1 LDNLADKPIAC
12 TVCEVH
18 AESIFRIDGMDCREE
33 VAILERRLKPLPG
46 LEAIVPDLVGQRLR
60 VRYDAARLSTAAIVE
75 AVAQTGMRAWL
86 EHEAPVG
93 HTAAATARQALV
105 FASGATLAAGLLFE
119 YRDLS
124 VALVRGTYLL
134 SILTGGIYT
143 ARRAWAATR
152 VLSLDINVL
161 MLIAVIG
168 ATLIGEWS
176 EGATVTF
183 LFAFAQILEARSMD
197 RARHAIRGLMDL
209 TPPEAVVRRGGHEK
223 RVRVDDVRL
232 GETLLVKPGEKIPL
246 DGIVVSGASPVN
258 QAPITGE
265 SLPVEKSAGDDVFA
279 GTINGYGALDIRV
292 THLRQD
298 TTLARIIALVEL
310 AQSQRAPSQ
319 AFVDRFAR
327 YYTPAV
333 IALAIGIAVV
343 PPFVLGQPFEMW
355 FYRALVLLVIS
366 CPCALVISTPVSVVS
381 AIATAARRG
390 VLIKGGVHLERIGS
404 IRCVAFDKTGTL
416 TKGVPHVV
424 DVIPL
429 NETAIDEILEIAAGL
444 EARSEHPVGRAILA
458 RAVESG
464 IALPASA
471 EFQSI
476 PGRGAEGVV
485 GGQPALIGNH
495 RLIEERG
502 LCNAA
507 IHSTLDALAASGRTA
522 VLVARQGRPLGIIAL
537 ADRTRESARDAIDM
551 LRHQGV
557 QRIVMLTGD
566 NHASA
571 EALAREIGVDET
583 HAELLPHDKVSIVHE
598 LKKKYGTVAMVGDG
612 VNDAPALAA
621 ADVGIAMG
629 AAGTDAALE
638 TADIA
643 LMADELLKIPFAIRL
658 GRATLRNIQVN
669 VTLSLALKVV
679 FLALAVA
686 GSATLWMAVM
696 ADMGASLLVIA
707 NGMRLL
713 RAD

>member
-1 LDNLADKPIAC
+1 MTCA
-12 TVCEVH
+12 VCEIH
-18 AESIFRIDGMDCREE
+18 AESVFRIEGMDCREE

-46 LEAIVPDLVGQRLR
+46 LEDFVPDLVGQRLR
-60 VRYDAARLSTAAIVE
+60 VRYDAAKLSTSAIVE

-86 EHEAPVG
+86 EHEQPVG
-93 HTAAATARQALV
+93 HTAAATARQTLV
-105 FASGATLAAGLLFE
+105 VVSGIALAAGLLLEF
-119 YRDLS
+119 LGAPVL
-124 VALVRGTYLL
+124 VARAIFLL

-152 VLSLDINVL
+152 VMSLDINVL
-161 MLIAVIG
+161 MLVAVIG
-168 ATLIGEWS
+168 ATIIGEWS

-197 RARHAIRGLMDL
+197 RARNAIRALMDL
-209 TPPEAVVRRGGHEK
+209 TPPEAVVRRDRQET

-232 GETLLVKPGEKIPL
+232 DEILLVKPGEKIPL
-246 DGIVVSGASPVN
+246 DGIVVKGSSPVN

-265 SLPVEKSAGDDVFA
+265 SLPVEKSVGDDVFA
-279 GTINGYGALDIRV
+279 GTINGYGALDVRV

-319 AFVDRFAR
+319 AFVERFAR
-327 YYTPAV
+327 YYTPAI
-333 IALAIGIAVV
+333 IALAIAIALI
-343 PPFVLGQPFEMW
+343 PPLVMGHPFETW
-355 FYRALVLLVIS
+355 LYRALVLLVIS
-366 CPCALVISTPVSVVS
+366 CPCALVISTPISVVS
-381 AIATAARRG
+381 AIAAAARNG
-390 VLIKGGVHLERIGS
+390 VLIKGGVHLERSGTV
-404 IRCVAFDKTGTL
+404 RCVAFDKTGTL
-416 TKGVPHVV
+416 TKGSPHVV
-424 DVIPL
+424 DVFPL
-429 NETAIDEILEIAAGL
+429 NDTSVDEILEIAAGL
-444 EARSEHPVGRAILA
+444 EARSEHPIGRAILA

-464 IALPASA
+464 IALPESE

-476 PGRGAEGVV
+476 PGRGAEAMVA
-485 GGQPALIGNH
+485 GQHALVGNH

-507 IHSTLDALAASGRTA
+507 IHSKLDLLAASGRTA
-522 VLVARQGRPLGIIAL
+522 VLVARPQRPLGIIAL
-537 ADRTRESARDAIDM
+537 ADRPRESARDAIDM
-551 LRHQGV
+551 LRRQGV
-557 QRIVMLTGD
+557 ERVVMLTGD
-566 NHASA
+566 NQASA
-571 EALAREIGVDET
+571 EALARELGIDEI
-583 HAELLPHDKVSIVHE
+583 HAELLPHDKVEAVHK
-598 LKKKYGTVAMVGDG
+598 LRRSYGTIAMVGDG
-612 VNDAPALAA
+612 VNDAPAMAA

-643 LMADELLKIPFAIRL
+643 LMSDELLKIPFAIRL
-658 GRATLRNIQVN
+658 GRATLRNIQMN
-669 VTLSLALKVV
+669 VTLSLGLKAI
-679 FLALAVA
+679 FLALAVT

>member
-1 LDNLADKPIAC
+1 LANKPAAC
-12 TVCEVH
+12 AVCEIH
-18 AESIFRIDGMDCREE
+18 AESIFKIDGMDCREE

-46 LEAIVPDLVGQRLR
+46 LEDIVPDLVGQRLR
-60 VRYDAARLSTAAIVE
+60 VRYDAARLSTATIVE

-93 HTAAATARQALV
+93 VTAAATARQALV
-105 FASGATLAAGLLFE
+105 IASGAALGAGLLFE
-119 YRDLS
+119 FVDLPS
-124 VALVRGTYLL
+124 LLVRGTFLI

-152 VLSLDINVL
+152 VMSLDINVL
-161 MLIAVIG
+161 MLVAVIG
-168 ATLIGEWS
+168 AMVIGEWS

-197 RARHAIRGLMDL
+197 RARNAIRALMDL
-209 TPPEAVVRRGGHEK
+209 TPPEAVVRRGGQDM
-223 RVRVDDVRL
+223 RVPVDDVRVA
-232 GETLLVKPGEKIPL
+232 EILLVKPGEKIPL
-246 DGIVVSGASPVN
+246 DGVVVAGASPVN

-265 SLPVEKSAGDDVFA
+265 SLPVDKSAGDAVFG
-279 GTINGYGALDIRV
+279 GTINGYGALDVRV

-319 AFVDRFAR
+319 AFVERFAR

-333 IALAIGIAVV
+333 IALAIGISVV
-343 PPFVLGQPFEMW
+343 PPFVLGEPFGIW

-404 IRCVAFDKTGTL
+404 VKCVAFDKTGTL

-424 DVIPL
+424 EVIPL

-471 EFQSI
+471 GFQSI
-476 PGRGAEGVV
+476 PGRGAEAMVAGR
-485 GGQPALIGNH
+485 PALIGNH

-537 ADRTRESARDAIDM
+537 ADRTRESARDAIEL
-551 LRHQGV
+551 LRRQGV
-557 QRIVMLTGD
+557 RRVVLLTGD

-571 EALAREIGVDET
+571 EALAREVGVDET
-583 HAELLPHDKVSIVHE
+583 HAELLPHDKVAAIHR
-598 LKKKYGTVAMVGDG
+598 LKQIYGTVAMIGDG

-643 LMADELLKIPFAIRL
+643 LMADELLKIPFTVRL
-658 GRATLRNIQVN
+658 GRATLRNIQMN
-669 VTLSLALKVV
+669 VAFSLGLKAI
-679 FLALAVA
+679 FLALAVT

>member
-1 LDNLADKPIAC
+1 MTCA
-12 TVCEVH
+12 VCEIH
-18 AESIFRIDGMDCREE
+18 AESVFRIEGMDCREE

-46 LEAIVPDLVGQRLR
+46 IEDLVPDLVGQRLR
-60 VRYDAARLSTAAIVE
+60 VRYDAAKLSTSAIVE

-86 EHEAPVG
+86 EHEEPVG
-93 HTAAATARQALV
+93 HTAAATARQTLV
-105 FASGATLAAGLLFE
+105 VVSGIALAAGLLLEFL
-119 YRDLS
+119 DAP
-124 VALVRGTYLL
+124 ALVVRAVFLL

-152 VLSLDINVL
+152 VMTLDINVL
-161 MLIAVIG
+161 MLVAVIG
-168 ATLIGEWS
+168 ATIIGEWS

-197 RARHAIRGLMDL
+197 RARHAIRALMDL
-209 TPPEAVVRRGGHEK
+209 TPPEAVVRRNRQEV
-223 RVRVDDVRL
+223 RVRVDDVRRD
-232 GETLLVKPGEKIPL
+232 EILLVKPGEKIPL
-246 DGIVVSGASPVN
+246 DGIVVKGSSPVN

-265 SLPVEKSAGDDVFA
+265 SLPVEKSVGDDVFA
-279 GTINGYGALDIRV
+279 GTINGYGALDVRV

-319 AFVDRFAR
+319 AFVERFAR

-333 IALAIGIAVV
+333 IALAIAITLV
-343 PPFVLGQPFEMW
+343 PPLLMGQPFATW
-355 FYRALVLLVIS
+355 LYRALVLLVIS

-381 AIATAARRG
+381 AIAAAARKG
-390 VLIKGGVHLERIGS
+390 VLIKGGVHLERLGTV
-404 IRCVAFDKTGTL
+404 RCVAFDKTGTL
-416 TKGVPHVV
+416 TKGSPHVV
-424 DVIPL
+424 DVIPM
-429 NETAIDEILEIAAGL
+429 NDTAVDEILEIAAGL
-444 EARSEHPVGRAILA
+444 EARSEHPIGRAILT

-464 IALPASA
+464 IALPESE
-471 EFQSI
+471 EFQAI
-476 PGRGAEGVV
+476 PGRGAEAMVA
-485 GGQPALIGNH
+485 GQHALVGNH

-507 IHSTLDALAASGRTA
+507 IHSKLDLLAASGRTA
-522 VLVARQGRPLGIIAL
+522 VLVARPERPLGIIAL
-537 ADRTRESARDAIDM
+537 ADRPRQSARDAIEM
-551 LRHQGV
+551 LRRQGV
-557 QRIVMLTGD
+557 ERVVMLTGD
-566 NHASA
+566 NQASA
-571 EALAREIGVDET
+571 DALARELGIDEI
-583 HAELLPHDKVSIVHE
+583 HAELLPHDKVEAVE
-598 LKKKYGTVAMVGDG
+598 KLRRTYGTVAMVGDG
-612 VNDAPALAA
+612 VNDAPAMAA

-658 GRATLRNIQVN
+658 GRATLRNIQMN
-669 VTLSLALKVV
+669 VTLSLGLKAI
-679 FLALAVA
+679 FLGLAVA

>member
-1 LDNLADKPIAC
+1 MVDKPV
-12 TVCEVH
+12 VCRGCEIH
-18 AESIFRIDGMDCREE
+18 AESVFKIDGMDCREE

-46 LEAIVPDLVGQRLR
+46 LEDIVPDLVGQRLR
-60 VRYDAARLSTAAIVE
+60 VRYDAAKLSTSAIVE
-75 AVAQTGMRAWL
+75 AVAETGMRAWL
-86 EHEAPVG
+86 EHEVPVG

-105 FASGATLAAGLLFE
+105 IASGVALAVGLLLEFFE
-119 YRDLS
+119 LLFPLS
-124 VALVRGTYLL
+124 RGCYLL
-134 SILTGGIYT
+134 SIVTGGIYT

-152 VLSLDINVL
+152 VMSLDINVL
-161 MLIAVIG
+161 MLVAVIG
-168 ATLIGEWS
+168 AIVIGEWS
-176 EGATVTF
+176 EGAAVTF

-197 RARHAIRGLMDL
+197 RARNAIRALMDL
-209 TPPEAVVRRGGHEK
+209 TPPEAVVRRAGQEMRVGVDE
-223 RVRVDDVRL
+223 VRVSEV
-232 GETLLVKPGEKIPL
+232 LLVKPGEKIPL
-246 DGIVVSGASPVN
+246 DGVVVAGTSPVN

-265 SLPVEKSAGDDVFA
+265 SLPVEKASGDEVFA

-292 THLRQD
+292 THLRKD
-298 TTLARIIALVEL
+298 TTLARIISLVEL
-310 AQSQRAPSQ
+310 AQAQRAPSQ
-319 AFVDRFAR
+319 AFVERFAR

-333 IALAIGIAVV
+333 IALAILISVV
-343 PPFVLGQPFEMW
+343 PPFVLGQPFWTW

-381 AIATAARRG
+381 AIATAARKG
-390 VLIKGGVHLERIGS
+390 VLIKGGVHLERIGAV
-404 IRCVAFDKTGTL
+404 RCVAFDKTGTL

-424 DVIPL
+424 EVIPL
-429 NETAIDEILEIAAGL
+429 NDTAMDDILEIAAGL

-464 IALPASA
+464 IGVPAA
-471 EFQSI
+471 TAFQSI
-476 PGRGAEGVV
+476 PGRGAEAVV
-485 GGQPALIGNH
+485 AGTSVLVGNH

-502 LCNAA
+502 LCDAA
-507 IHSTLDALAASGRTA
+507 IHAKLDALALSGRTA
-522 VLVARQGRPLGIIAL
+522 VLVARDGRPLGIIAL
-537 ADRTRESARDAIDM
+537 ADRFRESARDAIDM
-551 LRHQGV
+551 LRRQGV
-557 QRIVMLTGD
+557 QRVVMLTGD

-571 EALAREIGVDET
+571 DSVARHLGLDEA
-583 HAELLPHDKVSIVHE
+583 HAELLPHDKVTVVE
-598 LKKKYGTVAMVGDG
+598 ALKRKYGMTAMVGDG

-658 GRATLRNIQVN
+658 GRATLRNIRVN
-669 VTLSLALKVV
+669 VTLSLALKAI
-679 FLALAVA
+679 FLALAVV
-686 GSATLWMAVM
+686 GSATLWMAVV

>member
-1 LDNLADKPIAC
+1 LPEKRIVC
-12 TVCEVH
+12 TVCELH
-18 AESIFRIDGMDCREE
+18 AESVFKIDGMDCREE

-46 LEAIVPDLVGQRLR
+46 LEDLVPDLVGQRLR
-60 VRYDAARLSTAAIVE
+60 IRYDAAKLSTSTIVE

-86 EHEAPVG
+86 EHEQPVG

-105 FASGATLAAGLLFE
+105 VASGVALGAGLVLD
-119 YRDLS
+119 YTGLS
-124 VALVRGTYLL
+124 SELARVAFLI

-143 ARRAWAATR
+143 ARRALAATR

-161 MLIAVIG
+161 MLVAVAG
-168 ATLIGEWS
+168 AIMIGEWS

-183 LFAFAQILEARSMD
+183 LFAFAQILEARTMD
-197 RARHAIRGLMDL
+197 RARNAIRALMDL
-209 TPPEAVVRRGGHEK
+209 TPPEAVVRRNGSET
-223 RVRVDDVRL
+223 RVKVEDVQIN
-232 GETLLVKPGEKIPL
+232 EVLLVKPGEKIPL
-246 DGIVVSGASPVN
+246 DGVVVSGRSPVN

-265 SLPVEKSAGDDVFA
+265 SLPVEKAAGDDVYA
-279 GTINGYGALDIRV
+279 GTINGYGALDVRV

-298 TTLARIIALVEL
+298 TTLARIIALVEV

-319 AFVDRFAR
+319 AFVERFAR

-333 IALAIGIAVV
+333 ISLAIAIAVV
-343 PPFVLGQPFEMW
+343 PPMFLGQPFGTW

-381 AIATAARRG
+381 AIAAAARKG
-390 VLIKGGVHLERIGS
+390 VLIKGGAHLERSGS
-404 IRCVAFDKTGTL
+404 VRCVAFDKTGTL
-416 TKGVPHVV
+416 TKGTPHVV

-429 NETAIDEILEIAAGL
+429 DGAASKEILEIAAGL
-444 EARSEHPVGRAILA
+444 EARSEHPIGRAILA

-464 IALPASA
+464 VALPQSA
-471 EFQSI
+471 EFLSI
-476 PGRGAEGVV
+476 PGRGAEAIV
-485 GGQPALIGNH
+485 GGQPALVGNH

-502 LCNAA
+502 LCNADLHA
-507 IHSTLDALAASGRTA
+507 KLDALAASGRTA
-522 VLVARQGRPLGIIAL
+522 VLVARPERPLGIIAL
-537 ADRTRESARDAIDM
+537 ADRARESGRDAVEM
-551 LRHQGV
+551 LRRQGV
-557 QRIVMLTGD
+557 ERVVVLTGD
-566 NHASA
+566 NEASA
-571 EALAREIGVDET
+571 QALAHELGVDET
-583 HAELLPHDKVSIVHE
+583 LAELLPHDKVEAIRRLRQS
-598 LKKKYGTVAMVGDG
+598 YGTVAMVGDG

-621 ADVGIAMG
+621 ADIGIAMG

-658 GRATLRNIQVN
+658 GRATVRNIRMN
-669 VTLSLALKVV
+669 VTLSLGLKAV
-679 FLALAVA
+679 FLALAVI
-686 GSATLWMAVM
+686 GWATLWMAVV

>member
-1 LDNLADKPIAC
+1 MATKPVVC
-12 TVCEVH
+12 GVCEIH
-18 AESIFRIDGMDCREE
+18 AESVFKIDGMDCREE

-46 LEAIVPDLVGQRLR
+46 LEDLAADLVGQRLR
-60 VRYDAARLSTAAIVE
+60 VRYDAAKLSTTAIVE

-86 EHEAPVG
+86 EHEVPVG
-93 HTAAATARQALV
+93 HTAAATTRQALV
-105 FASGATLAAGLLFE
+105 IASGAALAAGLLLEFFDAQ
-119 YRDLS
+119 RSL
-124 VALVRGTYLL
+124 ARGCYLL

-152 VLSLDINVL
+152 VMSLDINVL
-161 MLIAVIG
+161 MLVAVIG
-168 ATLIGEWS
+168 AIVIGEWS

-197 RARHAIRGLMDL
+197 RARNAIRALMDL
-209 TPPEAVVRRGGHEK
+209 TPPEAIVRRGGQET
-223 RVRVDDVRL
+223 RVGVDDVRVA
-232 GETLLVKPGEKIPL
+232 EILLVKPGEKIPL
-246 DGIVVSGASPVN
+246 DGVVVAGTSPVN

-265 SLPVEKSAGDDVFA
+265 SLPVEKTRGDDVFA

-298 TTLARIIALVEL
+298 TTLARIIALVEM
-310 AQSQRAPSQ
+310 AQAQRAPSQ
-319 AFVDRFAR
+319 AFVERFAR

-333 IALAIGIAVV
+333 IALAVLIAVV
-343 PPFVLGQPFEMW
+343 PPFVLGQPFGAW

-390 VLIKGGVHLERIGS
+390 VLIKGGVHLERIGAV
-404 IRCVAFDKTGTL
+404 RCVAFDKTGTL
-416 TKGVPHVV
+416 TKGTPHVV
-424 DVIPL
+424 EVIPL
-429 NETAIDEILEIAAGL
+429 NDTAIDEILEIAAGL

-464 IALPASA
+464 IALPAA
-471 EFQSI
+471 TAFQSI
-476 PGRGAEGVV
+476 PGRGAEAVV
-485 GGQPALIGNH
+485 AGTSALVGNH

-507 IHSTLDALAASGRTA
+507 IHSKLDALAASGRTA
-522 VLVARQGRPLGIIAL
+522 VLVAREGRPLGIIAL
-537 ADRTRESARDAIDM
+537 ADRTRESAADAIDM
-551 LRHQGV
+551 LRRQGV
-557 QRIVMLTGD
+557 QRVVMLTGD

-571 EALAREIGVDET
+571 EALARDIGLDET
-583 HAELLPHDKVSIVHE
+583 HAELLPHDKVAVVQA
-598 LKKKYGTVAMVGDG
+598 LKQKYGTVAMVGDG

-658 GRATLRNIQVN
+658 GRATLRNIRVN
-669 VTLSLALKVV
+669 VTLSLALKAI
-679 FLALAVA
+679 FLALAVV
-686 GSATLWMAVM
+686 GSATLWMAVV

>member
-1 LDNLADKPIAC
+1 MADKRAAC
-12 TVCEVH
+12 AVCEIH
-18 AESIFRIDGMDCREE
+18 AESIFKIDGRDCREE

-46 LEAIVPDLVGQRLR
+46 LEDIVPDLVGQRLC
-60 VRYDAARLSTAAIVE
+60 VRYDAAKLSTATIVE

-86 EHEAPVG
+86 EHEQPVG
-93 HTAAATARQALV
+93 LTAAATARQALV
-105 FASGATLAAGLLFE
+105 IASGAALGVGLTFE
-119 YRDLS
+119 FLEFPL
-124 VALVRGTYLL
+124 ALVRSIYFI
-134 SILTGGIYT
+134 SILTGVIYT

-152 VLSLDINVL
+152 VMSLDINVL
-161 MLIAVIG
+161 MLVAVVG
-168 ATLIGEWS
+168 AMIIGEWS

-197 RARHAIRGLMDL
+197 RARNAIRALMDL
-209 TPPEAVVRRGGHEK
+209 TPPEAMVRRDGRES
-223 RVRVDDVRL
+223 RVRVDDVRV
-232 GETLLVKPGEKIPL
+232 GEIVLVKPGEKIPL
-246 DGIVVSGASPVN
+246 DGVVVAGSSPVN

-265 SLPVEKSAGDDVFA
+265 SLPVDKTSGDDVFA
-279 GTINGYGALDIRV
+279 GTINGYGALDVRI

-319 AFVDRFAR
+319 AFVERFAR

-333 IALAIGIAVV
+333 IALAIGISLV
-343 PPFVLGQPFEMW
+343 PPFVLGQPFGTW

-366 CPCALVISTPVSVVS
+366 CPCALVISTPISVVS
-381 AIATAARRG
+381 AIAAAARKG
-390 VLIKGGVHLERIGS
+390 VLIKGGVHLERIGAGT
-404 IRCVAFDKTGTL
+404 CVAFDKTGTL
-416 TKGVPHVV
+416 TRGVPHVV
-424 DVIPL
+424 EVIPL
-429 NETAIDEILEIAAGL
+429 NGTASDEILEIAAGL

-464 IALPASA
+464 IALPSSA

-476 PGRGAEGVV
+476 PGRGAEAVV
-485 GGQPALIGNH
+485 GGMPTLVGNH

-502 LCNAA
+502 LCDAD
-507 IHSTLDALAASGRTA
+507 IHSKLDALAASGRTA
-522 VLVARQGRPLGIIAL
+522 VLVARQGRPMGIIAL
-537 ADRTRESARDAIDM
+537 ADRTRESARDAIEM
-551 LRHQGV
+551 LRRQGV
-557 QRIVMLTGD
+557 RRVVMLTGD

-571 EALAREIGVDET
+571 EALGRLIGVDET
-583 HAELLPHDKVSIVHE
+583 HAELLPHDKVAVVRA
-598 LKKKYGTVAMVGDG
+598 LKQYGTVVMVGDG

-629 AAGTDAALE
+629 AAGTGAALE

-643 LMADELLKIPFAIRL
+643 LMADELLKIPFAMRL
-658 GRATLRNIQVN
+658 GRATLANIQMN
-669 VTLSLALKVV
+669 VTLSLSLKAV
-679 FLALAVA
+679 FLALAVI
-686 GSATLWMAVM
+686 GSATLWMAVV

>member
-1 LDNLADKPIAC
+1 
-12 TVCEVH
+12 
-18 AESIFRIDGMDCREE
+18 MDCREE
-33 VAILERRLKPLPG
+33 AAILERRLKPLPG
-46 LEAIVPDLVGQRLR
+46 LEDVVPDLVGQRLR
-60 VRYDAARLSTAAIVE
+60 VRYDAARLSTTAIVE
-75 AVAQTGMRAWL
+75 AVAETGMRAWL
-86 EHEAPVG
+86 EHEEPVG
-93 HTAAATARQALV
+93 YTSAATARQALV
-105 FASGATLAAGLLFE
+105 VASAAALAAGFLFE
-119 YRDLS
+119 FFDFPLL
-124 VALVRGTYLL
+124 LVRVAYLV
-134 SILTGGIYT
+134 SILAGGIYT

-161 MLIAVIG
+161 MMVAVTG
-168 ATLIGEWS
+168 AMLIGEWS

-197 RARHAIRGLMDL
+197 RARHAIRALMDL
-209 TPPEAVVRRGGHEK
+209 SPQEAIVRRGAHQA
-223 RVRVDDVRL
+223 RVRVDDVRVDEL
-232 GETLLVKPGEKIPL
+232 LLVKPGEKIPL
-246 DGIVVSGASPVN
+246 DGVVVSGASPVN

-265 SLPVEKSAGDDVFA
+265 SLPVDKSAGDAVYA
-279 GTINGYGALDIRV
+279 GTINGHGALDIRV

-298 TTLARIIALVEL
+298 TTLARIISLVEL

-319 AFVDRFAR
+319 AFVERFAR
-327 YYTPAV
+327 FYTPAV
-333 IALAIGIAVV
+333 IAVAIGIALV
-343 PPFVLGQPFEMW
+343 PPLMAGQPFGTW

-366 CPCALVISTPVSVVS
+366 CPCALVISTPVAVVS

-390 VLIKGGVHLERIGS
+390 VLIKGGAHLERIGAV
-404 IRCVAFDKTGTL
+404 RCVAFDKTGTL

-424 DVIPL
+424 DVVPL

-444 EARSEHPVGRAILA
+444 ESRSEHPVGRAIIA
-458 RAVESG
+458 RAAESRV
-464 IALPASA
+464 ALPLSVD
-471 EFQSI
+471 FRSI
-476 PGRGAEGVV
+476 PGRGAEAVV
-485 GGQPALIGNH
+485 AGYPALVGNH

-502 LCNAA
+502 LCNPV
-507 IHSTLDALAASGRTA
+507 IHAKLDALAASGRTA
-522 VLVARQGRPLGIIAL
+522 VLVARDGRPLGIIAL

-551 LRHQGV
+551 LRRQGV
-557 QRIVMLTGD
+557 NRIVMLTGD
-566 NHASA
+566 NRASA
-571 EALAREIGVDET
+571 DALAREIGVDET
-583 HAELLPHDKVSIVHE
+583 HAELLPHDKVAILHR
-598 LKKKYGTVAMVGDG
+598 LKQSHGPVAMVGDG

-669 VTLSLALKVV
+669 VTLSLGLKAI
-679 FLALAVA
+679 FLALAVT